1 MADHRNFTIRWWHGV
16 AVALVAATLVFT
28 VWIAMVPQKQA
39 DQGTA
44 RTVDPRIL
52 ALPYVNALP
61 LEDGPTQVGV
71 VTHESARSFAGYN
84 IFCSEDDDTLRV
96 LDMAGREVHRI
107 VVPDAKCLFLELYG
121 DELKDPA
128 LGFDFDDPR
137 GINRLLD
144 VYSERVREIAR
155 EEQVPLVDVSKRFEA
170 YDRIPGQSISDI
182 LLPNDDIHP
191 NDAGHALIAKWLTEI
206 LMADL
211 VGN

>member
-71 VTHESARSFAGYN
+71 VTHKSARSFAGYN

-121 DELKDPA
+121 DEFL
-128 LGFDFDDPR
+128 LVGT
-137 GINRLLD
+137 GRLT
-144 VYSERVREIAR
+144 RVRWNGEIVWQSN
-155 EEQVPLVDVSKRFEA
+155 ELYHHDVAVRPDGKI
-170 YDRIPGQSISDI
+170 Y
-182 LLPNDDIHP
+182 
-191 NDAGHALIAKWLTEI
+191 AG
-206 LMADL
+206 
-211 VGN
+211 